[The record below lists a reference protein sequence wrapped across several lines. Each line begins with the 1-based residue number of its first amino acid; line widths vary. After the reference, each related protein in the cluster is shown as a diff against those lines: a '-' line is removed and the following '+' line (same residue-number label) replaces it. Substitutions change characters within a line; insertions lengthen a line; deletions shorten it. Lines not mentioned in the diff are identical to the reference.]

1 MKRFFSFSAL
11 LVIGLI
17 VFLPKSNLYYSAE
30 EALASA
36 HLYLNNEEI
45 NDRLLYLDIRD
56 ASLLLDNMMIGSVE
70 HIRFIPLIAF
80 NRATITGVEFNGEFA
95 SLFPEGIEYVSF
107 TYTLLH
113 PLTVAI
119 TGEGGFGP
127 IQGEIDLTQNRLTL
141 LFEPSPVMR
150 SYPLLLSKL
159 RKSDEGLVYEISF

>member
-30 EALASA
+30 EALSST
-36 HLYLNNEEI
+36 HLYLNGEEI

-56 ASLLLDNMMIGSVE
+56 ASLLLDSMMIGSVE
-70 HIRFIPLIAF
+70 HIRFVPLIAF
-80 NRATITGVEFNGEFA
+80 NRATITGVEFSGEFS
-95 SLFPEGIEYVSF
+95 SLFPEGIEHVSF

-127 IQGEIDLTQNRLTL
+127 LQGEIDLTQNRLTL
-141 LFEPSPVMR
+141 LFEPSAVMR

-159 RKSDEGLVYEISF
+159 RKSDEGLVYETSF

>member
-56 ASLLLDNMMIGSVE
+56 ASLLLDSMMIGSVE

-80 NRATITGVEFNGEFA
+80 NRATITGVEFSGEFA

-141 LFEPSPVMR
+141 LFEPSQVMR

-159 RKSDEGLVYEISF
+159 RKSDEGLVYETSF